1 MKIVVCM
8 KQTPS
13 KDSVLRTSA
22 DGTGLDLSQTEFE
35 TNEPDS
41 YALEEALRLKDEH
54 SAEVVAITAGAA
66 NNITAIRDA
75 LAKGADRGILI
86 EDDLFAGVAEPLATA
101 TALAAAIRK
110 ESPDL
115 VLTGLQ
121 SDDAGFG
128 QTGVALAELLGLPH
142 ATLIVEL
149 KTDGTTLD
157 VKRELEAGWF
167 QRLQL
172 PLPALLTIQSGI
184 NKPRYATLMGIKK
197 AKNKPLDRLTLK
209 DLDAAVSPALA
220 VRRIYAPTKQ
230 KAGTLLTGTPAEQAA
245 QLLAKLREAKVL

>member
-13 KDSVLRTSA
+13 KDSILRTSA
-22 DGTGLDLSQTEFE
+22 DGAGLDLSQTEFE

-66 NNITAIRDA
+66 NTTTAIRDA

-101 TALAAAIRK
+101 IALAVAIRK

-121 SDDAGFG
+121 SDDVGFG
-128 QTGVALAELLGLPH
+128 QTGVVLAELLGLPH

-149 KTDGTTLD
+149 RTDGATLD

-197 AKNKPLDRLTLK
+197 AKKKPLDRLPLGE
-209 DLDAAVSPALA
+209 LDAAVSPGL
-220 VRRIYAPTKQ
+220 VVQRLYAPTKQ
-230 KAGTLLTGTPAEQAA
+230 KTGTLLTGTPAEQAA
-245 QLLAKLREAKVL
+245 QLLTKLREAKVL

>member
-1 MKIVVCM
+1 
-8 KQTPS
+8 
-13 KDSVLRTSA
+13 
-22 DGTGLDLSQTEFE
+22 
-35 TNEPDS
+35 
-41 YALEEALRLKDEH
+41 
-54 SAEVVAITAGAA
+54 
-66 NNITAIRDA
+66 
-75 LAKGADRGILI
+75 
-86 EDDLFAGVAEPLATA
+86 
-101 TALAAAIRK
+101 
-110 ESPDL
+110 
-115 VLTGLQ
+115 
-121 SDDAGFG
+121 
-128 QTGVALAELLGLPH
+128 
-142 ATLIVEL
+142 
-149 KTDGTTLD
+149 